1 MTGAARRSGHRTAAA
16 GDAPGRPGAPWM
28 GRRATFSR
36 VGITKRI
43 LESAQSGLSRLTSLV
58 IVDDEPLSHVES
70 AALQAELT
78 IRKAWRDKSSHK
90 PLDNPL
96 GKLATSE
103 PAARAAREKAAHDRA
118 ARVHRERDER
128 EARQRAA
135 ADDAFRRMKEQAARG
150 GPGSGSSSG
159 PGGGRPPGGASG
171 HAHAHAHGQ
180 ASSRPPRPG
189 STEAQVLEWYRVLD
203 LQVGADMAQIKTSYR
218 QLMRK
223 YHPDMHA
230 GNPQRQKAATE
241 LSMRVTTAYNGL
253 VSHFEKK

>member
-1 MTGAARRSGHRTAAA
+1 
-16 GDAPGRPGAPWM
+16 
-28 GRRATFSR
+28 

-43 LESAQSGLSRLTSLV
+43 LESAQSSLSRLTSLV

-78 IRKAWRDKSSHK
+78 VRKAWRDRSQHK

-96 GKLATSE
+96 GKLATSDPE
-103 PAARAAREKAAHDRA
+103 ASAARERAALDRA
-118 ARVHRERDER
+118 ARIHRERDEH

-135 ADDAFRRMKEQAARG
+135 ADEAFRRMKEQAARG
-150 GPGSGSSSG
+150 GPTGGPTGGSTGGPRPAGGSSS
-159 PGGGRPPGGASG
+159 
-171 HAHAHAHGQ
+171 HAHGHT
-180 ASSRPPRPG
+180 SSRPPRPG

-230 GNPQRQKAATE
+230 GSPQKQKAATE

>member
-1 MTGAARRSGHRTAAA
+1 
-16 GDAPGRPGAPWM
+16 
-28 GRRATFSR
+28 

-70 AALQAELT
+70 GALQAELT
-78 IRKAWRDKSSHK
+78 VRKAWRDKSPHK
-90 PLDNPL
+90 PFDNPL

-135 ADDAFRRMKEQAARG
+135 ADEAFRRMKDQAARG
-150 GPGSGSSSG
+150 GPSSG
-159 PGGGRPPGGASG
+159 PGGSRPPGGSSG
-171 HAHAHAHGQ
+171 HAHAHGQ